1 MNRVCVL
8 CNDVQYQPKLSVQTG
23 LKVSLGL
30 GVSNWI
36 GAVLICKPGSS
47 PVRSGLSLV
56 RFMCMWLMRN
66 NSCNKINLL
75 SC

>member
-47 PVRSGLSLV
+47 PVRSESSSFHV
-56 RFMCMWLMRN
+56 HVVDA
-66 NSCNKINLL
+66 KQ
-75 SC
+75 